1 MARRLFIPGTGGCF
15 FEASDGSRVASILD
29 LALDRQ
35 TSFICRHSEDPDAL
49 EPERTTG
56 MTEADGAPV
65 KLHAAG
71 PIRAVYEPFFDAI
84 GPATTSKLYTFFNYD
99 WRLDIRYTGGRL
111 REFLVDNAAGGK
123 WDIVC
128 HSQGGLVLTWAS
140 LLLGAT
146 EFPKLV
152 RRVIFMGV
160 PFQGTVNSVAGLL
173 NGVGLVGDNLVKAE
187 PATVRTWP
195 SVYQMMPRW
204 TLRVPEARGVE
215 LFQTS
220 TWRKDGVLGAAGDTK
235 SGVDPNLLARARKY
249 KVALDGQNFEALRA
263 VEKLV
268 FTMGHNI
275 NTRGRMPAFPKLPPD
290 ERRDGD
296 VIMRGDGLVPVDMT
310 FKLLPTPMKDS
321 IDSLLTPVRSHM
333 LMCSSLAQFS
343 QCESILEA

>member
-35 TSFICRHSEDPDAL
+35 ASFTCRHSADPDVLA
-49 EPERTTG
+49 PERTTG
-56 MTEADGAPV
+56 LTESNGTPITV
-65 KLHAAG
+65 HAAG

-84 GPATTSKLYTFFNYD
+84 KPGTLSKLYTFFDYD
-99 WRLDIRYTGGRL
+99 WRLDIRYSGGVL
-111 REFLVDNAAGGK
+111 RDFLTDNAAGGQ

-140 LLLGAT
+140 LLLGAA
-146 EFPKLV
+146 EFRRLV

-160 PFQGTVNSVAGLL
+160 PLQGTVNSVAGLL
-173 NGVGLVGDNLVKAE
+173 KGVGLVGDDLVKAQA
-187 PATVRTWP
+187 ATVRTWP

-204 TLRVPEARGVE
+204 TVRVPDAKGVE

-220 TWRKDGVLGAAGDTK
+220 TWRKHGVLGTPGDTNV
-235 SGVDPNLLARARKY
+235 GVDPNLLARARKF
-249 KVALDGQNFEALRA
+249 KVALDGENFEALRSI
-263 VEKLV
+263 EKLV
-268 FTMGHNI
+268 LMMGHNL
-275 NTRGRMPAFPKLPPD
+275 NTRVRIPAFPKLPSD
-290 ERRDGD
+290 ARRDGD

-310 FKLLPTPMKDS
+310 FKLLPTAVKDAV
-321 IDSLLTPVRSHM
+321 DSLLTPVRSHM

-343 QCESILEA
+343 QCEAIFQA